1 MKKVGVV
8 TATRA
13 EYGLLKNTIRQIN
26 EDDQLELILI
36 VTGTHLNL
44 AYGNTVRE
52 IVEDGFDINVKIDY
66 MSSRNDYLGIGQN
79 MGNAMIMF
87 SEYFAEHKLDML
99 VVLGD
104 RYELLS
110 ICSAA
115 MNAHIP
121 IAHIS
126 GGETTEGAI
135 DEAVRHCVTKMSYL
149 HFPGCEE
156 YKKRI
161 IQLGEN
167 PDRVFNF
174 GDVGVE
180 NIRKTDFVSREA
192 LALDL
197 GIELDKKYF
206 CVTFHPVT
214 LENNSQTEQ
223 ISLLLEAIN
232 ELPEYNF
239 IFTKSN
245 ADIGGEEINKQID
258 AFCEKAKNCFCFDS
272 LGIRRYLSLLKYS
285 AGVVGNSSSGIV
297 EAPTLKIPTVN
308 IGTRQEGRLKAT
320 SIIDCHSTKESIVA
334 AINKSQSEEFISICL
349 TSENPYGDGE
359 TSVMIKETIK
369 DYLYNNKIDLKK
381 KFYDVDFKY

>member
-180 NIRKTDFVSREA
+180 NIRKTDFVKIK
-192 LALDL
+192 L
-197 GIELDKKYF
+197 
-206 CVTFHPVT
+206 
-214 LENNSQTEQ
+214 
-223 ISLLLEAIN
+223 
-232 ELPEYNF
+232 
-239 IFTKSN
+239 
-245 ADIGGEEINKQID
+245 
-258 AFCEKAKNCFCFDS
+258 
-272 LGIRRYLSLLKYS
+272 YS
-285 AGVVGNSSSGIV
+285 GNS
-297 EAPTLKIPTVN
+297 
-308 IGTRQEGRLKAT
+308 
-320 SIIDCHSTKESIVA
+320 
-334 AINKSQSEEFISICL
+334 FIAS
-349 TSENPYGDGE
+349 
-359 TSVMIKETIK
+359 
-369 DYLYNNKIDLKK
+369 NNKEICSVWLL
-381 KFYDVDFKY
+381 FSNVTG

>member
-1 MKKVGVV
+1 M
-8 TATRA
+8 
-13 EYGLLKNTIRQIN
+13 
-26 EDDQLELILI
+26 
-36 VTGTHLNL
+36 
-44 AYGNTVRE
+44 
-52 IVEDGFDINVKIDY
+52 
-66 MSSRNDYLGIGQN
+66 
-79 MGNAMIMF
+79 
-87 SEYFAEHKLDML
+87 
-99 VVLGD
+99 
-104 RYELLS
+104 
-110 ICSAA
+110 
-115 MNAHIP
+115 
-121 IAHIS
+121 
-126 GGETTEGAI
+126 
-135 DEAVRHCVTKMSYL
+135 
-149 HFPGCEE
+149 
-156 YKKRI
+156 
-161 IQLGEN
+161 
-167 PDRVFNF
+167 
-174 GDVGVE
+174 
-180 NIRKTDFVSREA
+180 
-192 LALDL
+192 
-197 GIELDKKYF
+197 
-206 CVTFHPVT
+206 
-214 LENNSQTEQ
+214 ENNSQTEQ

-320 SIIDCHSTKESIVA
+320 SIIDCHPTKESIVA